1 MTTTTLPLVGGP
13 GVYDIPADVYHADP
27 VPGGSLSSTGT
38 RKLLRPSCPAKFRHW
53 LDEGQDPKKEFDLG
67 HAAHREVLGVG
78 ARVVL
83 VERPRWDTNEVKAE
97 VAEIRSRGDVP
108 LKRAEYDQVKAMAKT
123 LREHPIAGPLF
134 EPGRGVAE
142 QTLVWQCQRTGVWC
156 RAMLDWLIVAE
167 GRRTLIVDYKSCVS
181 AAPDDLPRV
190 IHQRGYHV
198 QDAHYRDGVEA
209 VDLAPDGAAFVF
221 VYQEKTPPYVVTV
234 TQLPAMDQTIGADL
248 CHQARDL
255 YRQCMESG
263 RWPGYSDDIEII
275 SLPPYVQRQ
284 YMEDHQ

>member
-1 MTTTTLPLVGGP
+1 MTATLLPTVTGP
-13 GVYDIPADVYHADP
+13 GVYDIPAEQYHADP

-38 RKLLRPSCPAKFRHW
+38 RKLLPPSCPAKFRHW
-53 LDEGQDPKKEFDLG
+53 LDNGQEPKKDFDLG
-67 HAAHREVLGVG
+67 HAAHRKVLGVG
-78 ARVVL
+78 PQIVL
-83 VERPRWDTNEVKAE
+83 VDRSRWDTNEVKAE
-97 VAEIRSRGDVP
+97 VAAIRAAGNVP
-108 LKRAEYDQVKAMAKT
+108 LKRGEYDQVKAMAAAI
-123 LREHPIAGPLF
+123 RQHPIAGPLF
-134 EPGRGVAE
+134 EPGRGQAE

-156 RAMLDWLIVAE
+156 RAMLDWLVRAE
-167 GRRTLIVDYKSCVS
+167 GRRTLIVDYKSCAS

-198 QDAHYRDGVEA
+198 QDAHYRDGVES

-234 TQLPAMDQTIGADL
+234 TQLPALDQTIGAGL
-248 CHQARDL
+248 CYQARDL

-275 SLPPYVQRQ
+275 SLPPYAQRQ
-284 YMEDHQ
+284 YMEDMP